1 MQIFKKILLVL
12 LILFIV
18 IQFIRPAM
26 NTSSQLVPTDIS
38 KLVPMPDSVRSLLQT
53 ACYDCH
59 SNNTSYPWYMNV
71 QPMGWL
77 MAEHIRE
84 GKVELN
90 FSEFGSY
97 PKRRQLSKLKS
108 IAGSVKDG
116 SMPIASYTWMH
127 SDAKLSAEDE
137 ASIIDWATRTRD
149 SLEAKN

>member
-1 MQIFKKILLVL
+1 MRIFKKILLVIL
-12 LILFIV
+12 MLFIV

-26 NTSSQLVPTDIS
+26 NTSSQLLPTDTS
-38 KLVPMPDSVRSLLQT
+38 KLVPIPDSVRSLLQT

-59 SNNTSYPWYMNV
+59 SNHTSYPWYMNV

-77 MAEHIRE
+77 MAKHIRE

-97 PKRRQLSKLKS
+97 SKRRQLSKLKS

-116 SMPIASYTWMH
+116 SMPIASYTWMN
-127 SDAKLSAEDE
+127 SDAKLSAEDK
-137 ASIIDWATRTRD
+137 AAIIDWATRTMD
-149 SLEAKN
+149 SL